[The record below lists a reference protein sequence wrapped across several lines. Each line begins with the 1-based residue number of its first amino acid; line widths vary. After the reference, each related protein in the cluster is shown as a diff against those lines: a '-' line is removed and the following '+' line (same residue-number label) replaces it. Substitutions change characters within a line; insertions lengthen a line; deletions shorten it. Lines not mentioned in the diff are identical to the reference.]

1 MVGSKYLNF
10 LGQDKIVKIVKRN
23 LKVVIVIFDIEVF
36 FKRPVDEL
44 SEEDLVAPVLVDQV
58 K

>member
-1 MVGSKYLNF
+1 MKLTKLFKY
-10 LGQDKIVKIVKRN
+10 N
-23 LKVVIVIFDIEVF
+23 LKVVIVIFNIEVF

-44 SEEDLVAPVLVDQV
+44 SEEDLVATVLVDQV